1 MKKTIGLFVR
11 TLAALMAV
19 CMLVGG
25 LVACSGESEIPDGYQ
40 YATCNGEYFRLFI
53 PTQWTVNTESG
64 VSGGFYSHNDEA
76 TVTMTEIAF
85 VPAEDVEEGK
95 ELEAFYADHV
105 AEVSK
110 LKKYEL
116 DRELNATLSGYR
128 AKEVYYT
135 ASVADKDCKIRQVL
149 SRVAGKYYLFTYS
162 AKVDV
167 FDRWLDIVDGILENI
182 TFESFPYEGE
192 HDRKVP
198 HDVTPPEG
206 MKLVS
211 DNEVAYRFFA
221 PKDWIFEPKVGQN
234 LVYASETDKSNV
246 SVIAYALTD
255 DTMTVEDYW
264 KLCYDEYASALEN
277 FTLVGVGEGLVP
289 SETTDT
295 TAETSVETTAEITDT
310 TVEEGLAPPEA
321 SDTTPAQGVES
332 TMGGKYARVYEY
344 TYTLGGVEYHV
355 RQVIAKY
362 SAMMYIMTYTALPEN
377 YETHLTDAVAMQE
390 ALTFRKN
397 QFD

>member
-1 MKKTIGLFVR
+1 MKKTKGLFVR
-11 TLAALMAV
+11 TLTTLLAV
-19 CMLVGG
+19 CMFIGG
-25 LVACSGESEIPDGYQ
+25 LVACSGDSEIPDGYQ
-40 YATCNGEYFRLFI
+40 YATCKGEYFRLFI

-76 TVTMTEIAF
+76 TVTMTQIPF
-85 VPAEDVEEGK
+85 TPAEDVEEGK

-105 AEVSK
+105 AEISK
-110 LKKYEL
+110 LRKYEL
-116 DRELNATLSGYR
+116 ERELNATLSGYR
-128 AKEVYYT
+128 AKELYYT
-135 ASVADKDCKIRQVL
+135 AAVSDKDCKIRQVL
-149 SRVAGKYYLFTYS
+149 SRVAGRYYLFTYS

-167 FDRWLDIVDGILENI
+167 FDRWLNIVDGILENI

-198 HDVTPPEG
+198 GDVTPPEG

-221 PKDWIFEPKVGQN
+221 PESWIFESKVGQN
-234 LVYASETDKSNV
+234 LVYVSETDKSNV

-264 KLCYDEYASALEN
+264 KLCYDEYKLSLEQ
-277 FTLVGVGEGLVP
+277 FTLVGVGEGLTP
-289 SETTDT
+289 SETTADT
-295 TAETSVETTAEITDT
+295 TVETTA
-310 TVEEGLAPPEA
+310 
-321 SDTTPAQGVES
+321 DTTPAQGVES

-355 RQVIAKY
+355 RQVIAKH

-377 YETHLTDAVAMQE
+377 YDAHLEDAVAMQE
-390 ALTFRKN
+390 ALVFRKH